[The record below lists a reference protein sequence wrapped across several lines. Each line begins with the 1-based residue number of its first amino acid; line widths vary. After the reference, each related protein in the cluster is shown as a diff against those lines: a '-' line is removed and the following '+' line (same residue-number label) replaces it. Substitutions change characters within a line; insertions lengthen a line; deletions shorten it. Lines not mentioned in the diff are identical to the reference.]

1 MVEKN
6 IKMGIAWYKPEQWE
20 RLREISIDRKD
31 IEFTYTEWL
40 ANAQR
45 ALQQILFS
53 GQPAQKVEVDV
64 EELFSWCKSIG
75 LEVNGKSRSAFAAEK
90 LRQQDIVGG

>member
-6 IKMGIAWYKPEQWE
+6 IKMGIAWYKPDQWE
-20 RLREISIDRKD
+20 RLREIFIDRKD

-45 ALQQILFS
+45 AFQQILFS
-53 GQPAQKVEVDV
+53 GQSVQKMEVDV
-64 EELFSWCKSIG
+64 EELLAWCKSKG
-75 LEVNGKSRSAFAAEK
+75 LEVNGKSRSAFVAEK